1 MAAWLEHASTW
12 LVDHHWA
19 PYLFCLLLFVAFAEA
34 ALFLGFVLPGEIA
47 LVLGGA
53 LCATGVFPLAAFLP
67 AAIVAAI
74 LGGIV
79 GYAVGDRYGEKIK
92 ASRLG
97 QRVGDQRWAAGQKFF
112 DDHGSKAVFFGRW
125 VALLRALIPA
135 LAGMSHQR
143 YRTFSLW
150 NAVGGALWAGT
161 VVLLGYVFAH
171 SLTKVEAGL
180 KYWSYAIIVLLVAG
194 LLYLHQ
200 RRRSRE
206 KAEKAARADQT
217 AQTEPSLDVEP

>member
-1 MAAWLEHASTW
+1 MAAWLETASTW

-53 LCATGVFPLAAFLP
+53 LSATGVFPLAAFLP

-74 LGGIV
+74 AGGAV
-79 GYAVGDRYGEKIK
+79 GYEVGSRYGDKIK
-92 ASRLG
+92 ASWPG

-112 DDHGSKAVFFGRW
+112 DDHGGKAVFFGRW

-171 SLTKVEAGL
+171 SLAKLEAGL
-180 KYWSYAIIVLLVAG
+180 KYEGYALIVLVVAG
-194 LLYLHQ
+194 LLFLHL
-200 RRRSRE
+200 RRRARE
-206 KAEKAARADQT
+206 RAERADQ
-217 AQTEPSLDVEP
+217 AEPAEPAVESEA